1 MKNLLTFEVRML
13 DQPSALDLA
22 VIEAIIEGK
31 KNLIIKL
38 EGEEEWIGTTRYFIP
53 KEKAAM
59 ILRKVNDKVIQMYEG
74 FTTWTKEDEDY
85 WLETKEWPW
94 SQEKEE
100 GRVNKLAQIA
110 GEKLKRELQW
120 KKDINRPKT
129 RDEED
134 EDYENRWAYN
144 SEAWDGEKLWSKWKQ
159 AVIKKEK
166 EVEGERI
173 VFESEELICI
183 KNKETEEFRWEENSM
198 EEEEIPIKR
207 RKMENFQPYY

>member
-85 WLETKEWPW
+85 WLATKDWPW

-100 GRVNKLAQIA
+100 GEIKKLAQIA
-110 GEKLKRELQW
+110 KEKLKRELQW
-120 KKDINRPKT
+120 KKKMNRSRT

-144 SEAWDGEKLWSKWKQ
+144 SEAWNEELWKRWKE
-159 AVIKKEK
+159 AIMEKEK
-166 EVEGERI
+166 EVEDERI
-173 VFESEELICI
+173 VFE
-183 KNKETEEFRWEENSM
+183 FVVR
-198 EEEEIPIKR
+198 
-207 RKMENFQPYY
+207 ENF